1 MTRQESG
8 QDFTTALLER
18 YQAKRAV
25 RPVAAKREIDPRRRA
40 YREAAAV
47 LHRFSADALKPLG
60 GCGEG
65 ENPRLILFADVERVT
80 SETGEPLFHLKS
92 HIRRETLAA
101 LRTRDKMREQLNANP
116 ARIMTPLQQM
126 WEAYLRSGKLP
137 ELQKLRYAELT
148 NVCQLLEWLDGL
160 DASLPPLADVLE
172 LARRRSVFASFEHL
186 VDSRFT
192 GRTQE
197 LQKLREYIG
206 ALAEAPSGPT
216 AIYQQL
222 KNWIGGKTKPVLAM
236 SGPGGIG
243 KTALIGRLL
252 LDHAEAD
259 RQARIPFAYLAFD
272 QPTLRIETPFTILV
286 EAASQ
291 FELQLPEHA
300 DAIEHFREKV
310 RSVRQDRSDLGD
322 RVKIAT
328 SRRSRINQVG
338 QLDENLYR
346 SFARMLEMIAQ
357 RTVDKRTISIP
368 VLLVLDTFEEVQY
381 RDRESLAGFWRML
394 ATIQQ
399 HYNSFRVLISGR
411 SAIAAVPKFKIEQF
425 VLQQL
430 EKPDRLT
437 LLQRLGVK
445 DTQLAQAVAD
455 QVGGNP
461 LSLRLAASLILS
473 QPESAGPGGI
483 TDLSTK
489 RWWLFQASE
498 ELIQGQLYQRILAH
512 IHDEDVAKLAHP
524 GMVLRRVTPEVILHV
539 LAPVLLPSMMEL
551 PDSERTTAASRLFG
565 ELKKENSLV
574 ESGPGG
580 VLVYRAEIRRAMV
593 RLLEQDRRDQVRNLR
608 RAAIAYYSQQKGN
621 EARAEELYHRI
632 LLGEDDFPYLE
643 SRWRK
648 GIEQAIA
655 AGVEEYSPR
664 VQAWLA
670 SWMELEVPRE
680 VFKFADDEEWE
691 RNITRKVQ
699 RALSYQ
705 GTEEALSLLHERS
718 ARTVASPLFALEAK
732 TYMLLDDWDK
742 AADVLKQGIARVSES
757 TNRGRLAELFWLQSQ
772 VSLLR
777 KETPSAADQA
787 LSRAEK
793 TIEGA
798 SNPVPLVHVLAQR
811 LLLRKSFPGAPYD
824 ETSVA
829 LRQRLDRACQHID
842 ETVAYADEVVLRL
855 AVDMLENEYPRTSD
869 RLRELTV
876 ESMGFLESLGAY
888 GGDPLTSENLRG
900 LDEYREAWEREAEPS
915 AEALA

>member
-1 MTRQESG
+1 MRGQGSR
-8 QDFTTALLER
+8 QDFTAALLDR

-25 RPVAAKREIDPRRRA
+25 RPVAEKAEIDPRRRA

-47 LHRFSADALKPLG
+47 LHRFSADALQPHG
-60 GCGEG
+60 GRRKG
-65 ENPRLILFADVERVT
+65 ENPRLILFADIERVT
-80 SETGEPLFHLKS
+80 TATGEHLFHLKS
-92 HIRRETLAA
+92 DIRRETLAS
-101 LRTRDKMREQLNANP
+101 LRTRDKMSKQLAANS
-116 ARIMTPLQQM
+116 ARITTPLQQM
-126 WEAYLRSGKLP
+126 WEAYLQSGKLP

-148 NVCQLLEWLDGL
+148 NVSQIVEWMDGL
-160 DASLPPLADVLE
+160 DDSLPRLADVLA

-186 VDSRFT
+186 VDSSFT
-192 GRTQE
+192 GRTKE
-197 LQKLREYIG
+197 LQQLLEYIG
-206 ALAEAPSGPT
+206 ALDKTPTGPE

-222 KNWIGGKTKPVLAM
+222 KNWIGGKTKPALAI

-291 FELQLPEHA
+291 FELQWPEHA
-300 DAIEHFREKV
+300 DAIESFRQSV
-310 RSVRQDRSDLGD
+310 RSARQERSDIGD
-322 RVKIAT
+322 HVRIAT
-328 SRRSRINQVG
+328 SRRSRIGRVG
-338 QLDENLYR
+338 QLDEDIYR
-346 SFARMLEMIAQ
+346 SFARMLETIAR
-357 RTVDKRTISIP
+357 RTVNGRAIEIP
-368 VLLVLDTFEEVQY
+368 VLVVLDTFEEVQY

-394 ATIQQ
+394 AAIQQ
-399 HYNSFRVLISGR
+399 HYKSFRVLISGR
-411 SAIAAVPKFKIEQF
+411 SAIDPVRGFKINKL
-425 VLQQL
+425 VLTEL

-437 LLQRLGVK
+437 LLRRLGVK
-445 DTQLAQAVAD
+445 DTKLAQAVAD

-473 QPESAGPGGI
+473 HPESGGAGGI

-489 RWWLFQASE
+489 RWLVFQASE

-512 IHDEDVAKLAHP
+512 IHDENVAKLAHP

-539 LAPVLLPSMMEL
+539 LAPVLLPSLTEL
-551 PDSERTTAASRLFG
+551 TDSEQTAEASRLFE
-565 ELKKENSLV
+565 ELKRESSLV
-574 ESGPGG
+574 ESGMDGA
-580 VLVYRAEIRRAMV
+580 LVYRQEIRRAMV
-593 RLLEQDRRDQVRNLR
+593 RLLEQDRRGEVRTLR
-608 RAAIAYYSQQKGN
+608 RAAIAYYSHQKSI

-632 LLGEDDFPYLE
+632 LLGEDDFSYLE

-670 SWMELEVPRE
+670 SWMELEVPRG
-680 VFKFADDEEWE
+680 VFKSADVEEWE

-718 ARTVASPLFALEAK
+718 ARTVASPLFALETK
-732 TYMLLDDWDK
+732 TYMLLDDWDNASK
-742 AADVLKQGIARVSES
+742 VLQQGIARVSES

-772 VSLLR
+772 VLLLR
-777 KETPSAADQA
+777 NEPPSAADQA

-798 SNPVPLVHVLAQR
+798 SNPVPLVHVLGQR
-811 LLLRKSFPGAPYD
+811 LLLRKTVANATYE

-829 LRQRLDRACQHID
+829 LRQRLDRACQRID
-842 ETVAYADEVVLRL
+842 ANVAYADEVVIRL
-855 AVDMLENEYPRTSD
+855 AVDMLEKEYPQTSE

-915 AEALA
+915 AEAAV